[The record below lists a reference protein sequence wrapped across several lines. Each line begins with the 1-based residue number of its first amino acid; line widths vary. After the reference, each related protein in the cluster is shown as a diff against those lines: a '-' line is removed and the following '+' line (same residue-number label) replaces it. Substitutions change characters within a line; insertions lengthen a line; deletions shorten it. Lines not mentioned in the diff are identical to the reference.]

1 MAKIISEGFLP
12 DDHEVYNRGA
22 VVITGSNIN
31 SPSKKTN
38 KELEKLKKE
47 NKEGKKT
54 KWLSYDLI

>member
-1 MAKIISEGFLP
+1 MAKVTSLGFLP
-12 DDHEVYNRGA
+12 DDHEIYKRGA
-22 VVITGSNIN
+22 VVVTGYNIN
-31 SPSKKTN
+31 PPPKKTN